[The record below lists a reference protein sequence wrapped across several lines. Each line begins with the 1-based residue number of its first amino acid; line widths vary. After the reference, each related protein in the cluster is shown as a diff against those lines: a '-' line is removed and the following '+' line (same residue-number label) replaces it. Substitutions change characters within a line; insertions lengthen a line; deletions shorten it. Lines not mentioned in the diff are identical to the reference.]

1 MFSCFAFPAS
11 RRVTVHL
18 KLFRPFKSLLSCFLQ
33 RFHRTYI
40 WLGNPIGIACFTFAL
55 ALFFNS
61 LSLTFALVLLFHSL
75 SFQACPYSC
84 INSYKF
90 YVYSQHRANVFQ
102 RTGARIDTT
111 AANGDA
117 GCLAVELPSRHG
129 RPAHDQI
136 YLSAQLIN
144 ISAPVCG
151 SDRLLLSSSNF
162 LIFLLQFAV
171 ALLAI
176 QLIKFSAPV
185 CGSDRLSTLSTG
197 INHLKFESKILLAVV
212 LLVTQ
217 SHTQVRYILNLRKSQ
232 GEGGLHQTPDTL
244 THWHIV
250 GCF

>member
-90 YVYSQHRANVFQ
+90 YVYSQHRAHVFQ

-129 RPAHDQI
+129 RPAHDKI
-136 YLSAQLIN
+136 YLSAQRIKN
-144 ISAPVCG
+144 SAPVFFLNMATRRRR
-151 SDRLLLSSSNF
+151 SAVRLWQCTTAACVFSKKAKRVK
-162 LIFLLQFAV
+162 IFRGFYSCQ
-171 ALLAI
+171 
-176 QLIKFSAPV
+176 
-185 CGSDRLSTLSTG
+185 
-197 INHLKFESKILLAVV
+197 N
-212 LLVTQ
+212 
-217 SHTQVRYILNLRKSQ
+217 
-232 GEGGLHQTPDTL
+232 
-244 THWHIV
+244 
-250 GCF
+250 